1 MPSPRKLRARL
12 GANLGRTS
20 LRLEDRLT
28 PTPYVVTRTD
38 DYDPTVYQI
47 TDPEAQGTLRRGVLD
62 DKITKISFA
71 PGLYSA
77 GPATVFVDFQ
87 SLRIVDHPV
96 EIIGP
101 GTDNQG
107 THLITVRSIINGG
120 VEASA
125 GNVFFVQ
132 NTLDGGNVGVS
143 MSDFAVTKG
152 NSTNPGG
159 GIRVGGA
166 VNFSLS
172 GMRLY
177 DNRSTKAGGGL
188 AFSPIDG
195 IGAPPDLGPY
205 IPNVTIS
212 NSRIDGNRATN
223 LSQPD
228 QVGGGIA
235 GGGGGFTVTDS
246 QIDGNIADDE
256 GGGVYI
262 SGKTATQMTRTLVAG
277 NQTYEEERGLGGGFV
292 IAGPDNATTFTSCTF
307 DFNSGPNGGGGLLT
321 IGLGGTIVGTST
333 LTIDSCTFKD
343 NVSAKG
349 SGGAVSLL
357 NPNFNTLIVNSTFS
371 ENKADDFGGAIN
383 VYASDDYPFTLD
395 PPVSKATKLDIFNTT
410 ITLNEAGHV
419 QDDGMGGQIGV
430 GDGGGIAFRSGS
442 EGNIKVS
449 STIVAQNVTLN
460 TLGDFGHDL
469 WSPTAFGPA
478 GFNNLVGIGNF
489 GNVTLGGQAGT
500 KAAPLFAGLEALAD
514 NGGPTLTH
522 ALAPGSPAFN
532 KGNNE
537 LGLPS
542 DQRGGGNLR
551 VRGPEADVGAFE
563 ECLLAGVQINGND
576 DVQRSMVTSIK
587 VTFNT
592 IAQFDG
598 GDANA
603 AGAFELKQVHPNY
616 PNGNVTLVAN
626 VSAVGGQTVVVLTF
640 TGSFVEYTSLKDGV
654 YQLTIFKDS
663 FDPDDNYLFCGMNGT
678 YLTHRLFGDDD
689 GDMDNDSQD
698 WTEFRAAYATGSPW
712 WFDFDQDGD
721 IDAADWNAFRARSG
735 INL

>member
-1 MPSPRKLRARL
+1 MPYSRKLRARL
-12 GANLGRTS
+12 RANLGRTG
-20 LRLEDRLT
+20 LKLEDRLT
-28 PTPYVVTRTD
+28 PTPYIVTRTD

-62 DKITKISFA
+62 EDITEISFA
-71 PGLYSA
+71 PGLYAS

-87 SLRIVDHPV
+87 SLRIFNHSV
-96 EIIGP
+96 EIVGP
-101 GTDNQG
+101 GTDKQG
-107 THLITVRSIINGG
+107 THLITVRSKINGG
-120 VEASA
+120 IESAA

-132 NTLDGGNVGVS
+132 NTSDGGNVGVS
-143 MSDFAVTKG
+143 MSDFAITKG

-159 GIRVGGA
+159 GISVGGA

-172 GMRLY
+172 GMRVY
-177 DNRSTKAGGGL
+177 DNRSTKAGGGI

-195 IGAPPDLGPY
+195 IGGPPDSGPY

-212 NSRIDGNRATN
+212 KSRVDGNRATN
-223 LSQPD
+223 LSQTG
-228 QVGGGIA
+228 QVGGGIS
-235 GGGGGFTVTDS
+235 GGGGGFTVS
-246 QIDGNIADDE
+246 NSSIDGNIADDQ

-262 SGKTATQMTRTLVAG
+262 SGKTNTQMTRTLIAS
-277 NQTYEEERGLGGGFV
+277 NQTNEEEQGLGGGFV
-292 IAGPDNATTFTSCTF
+292 IAGPDNSTTFTSCTF
-307 DFNSGPNGGGGLLT
+307 DFNTGPNGGGELLT
-321 IGLGGTIVGTST
+321 TGLSAGTIVGSSS

-343 NVSAKG
+343 NISAKG
-349 SGGAVSLL
+349 SGGAMSLL
-357 NPNFNTLIVNSTFS
+357 NPNFETLIVNSTFS
-371 ENKADDFGGAIN
+371 DNKADDFGGAIN
-383 VYASDDYPFTLD
+383 AYASDDYPVTLD
-395 PPVSKATKLDIFNTT
+395 PPASKATKLEIFNTT

-419 QDDGMGGQIGV
+419 VDDGMGGKIGV
-430 GDGGGIAFRSGS
+430 GDGGGIAFRSGP
-442 EGNIKVS
+442 EGDIVVT

-460 TLGDFGHDL
+460 TLGDFGYDL
-469 WSPTAFGPA
+469 WSPTAFSA
-478 GFNNLVGIGNF
+478 GGKSNLVGIMDT
-489 GNVTLGGQAGT
+489 GNVTLSGQSGT
-500 KAAPLFAGLEALAD
+500 KAAPLNAGLEKLAD

-532 KGNNE
+532 KGSAE
-537 LGLPS
+537 MQF
-542 DQRGGGNLR
+542 DQRGAGYPR
-551 VRGPEADVGAFE
+551 ERGPEADVGAYE

-592 IAQFDG
+592 IATFDG

-603 AGAFELKQVHPNY
+603 AGAFELKQIHPDY
-616 PNGNVTLVAN
+616 PIGNVTLVAS
-626 VSAVGGQTVVVLTF
+626 VSAVAGQTVVVLTF
-640 TGSFVEYTSLKDGV
+640 TGPFVEFTSLKDGV